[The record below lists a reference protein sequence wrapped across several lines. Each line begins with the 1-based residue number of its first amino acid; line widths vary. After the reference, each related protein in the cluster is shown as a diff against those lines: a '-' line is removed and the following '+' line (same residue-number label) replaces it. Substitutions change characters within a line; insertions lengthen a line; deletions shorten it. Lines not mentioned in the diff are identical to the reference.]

1 VMSES
6 ANMGSTKPML
16 WRTYLE
22 DFPNLQVSMV
32 SGFNNGFN
40 CIAWS
45 VGITDRWVWN
55 EIDVNADGTSSL
67 GEFILF
73 YNKHGYTPTSSE
85 KNADVALFA
94 LKEGQGYRVTHAAK
108 RNNRYPGRDIWTSKM
123 GQGGI
128 IEHKGLSVFKSS
140 PYGLPIVLFS
150 RE

>member
-1 VMSES
+1 MMSE
-6 ANMGSTKPML
+6 AIGSTKPML

-73 YNKHGYTPTSSE
+73 YKKHGYTPTSSE
-85 KNADVALFA
+85 KNADIALFA
-94 LKEGQGYRVTHAAK
+94 LQEGQGYRVTHAAK
-108 RNNRYPGRDIWTSKM
+108 RNKKYPNRDIWTSKM

-128 IEHKGLSVFKSS
+128 IEHRGLSVFQNS
-140 PYGLPIVLFS
+140 PYGLPIVLFR